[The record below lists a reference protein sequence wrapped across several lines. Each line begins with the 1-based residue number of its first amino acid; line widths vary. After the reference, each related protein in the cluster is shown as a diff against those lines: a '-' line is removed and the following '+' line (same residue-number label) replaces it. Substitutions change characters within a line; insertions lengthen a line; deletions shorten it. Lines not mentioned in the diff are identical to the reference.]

1 MTIPNAAQ
9 SEGLVGVGRTRYAA
23 GQVEHGCKGAN
34 APRSTQITKPTKQL
48 GIDIR
53 QAIPAGGMSA
63 SGTSQ
68 TSQLHR
74 LMSAFGAK
82 PLTQSGHQTVLR
94 LVLLQRYRQTAQ
106 AERGLKTD
114 LSSLQL
120 QDDAFRVL

>member
-1 MTIPNAAQ
+1 M
-9 SEGLVGVGRTRYAA
+9 
-23 GQVEHGCKGAN
+23 
-34 APRSTQITKPTKQL
+34 
-48 GIDIR
+48 
-53 QAIPAGGMSA
+53 PAGGTST
-63 SGTSQ
+63 SSTSQ

-82 PLTQSGHQTVLR
+82 RKIPDLSQGPPMTQSGHQTVLR